1 MIVFAD
7 RKVVSKLELKL
18 LGREKRT
25 ATEQMFGCASTPVT
39 AVAIVIETTRE
50 NHKIC

>member
-7 RKVVSKLELKL
+7 RKVVSKLKL
-18 LGREKRT
+18 EILGRKKIT

-39 AVAIVIETTRE
+39 FVAIVIETTRE
-50 NHKIC
+50 NQKI